1 MNHPEAA
8 IQTHGLTKDYGAG
21 RGVFELDLEVRAG
34 EILGFIGPNGAGK
47 STTMRVLLG
56 LAQPTSGTARL
67 LGCDITSEGLA
78 IRTHTGYLA
87 GDFGLYAQM
96 TGRAILDYL
105 SRLRGGVP
113 AGRIAALA
121 ERFDAQLDRRV

>member
-1 MNHPEAA
+1 MSDARAA
-8 IQTHGLTKDYGAG
+8 VQTVSLTKDYGAG
-21 RGVFELDLEVRAG
+21 RGVFELDLEVRVG

-67 LGCDITSEGLA
+67 LGHDITSEGLA

-87 GDFGLYAQM
+87 GDFGLYDQM

-105 SRLRGGVP
+105 
-113 AGRIAALA
+113 
-121 ERFDAQLDRRV
+121 